1 MIMEKIELKNVDKTI
16 YREVLDNGLEIIIIP
31 NEKFSKKKNY
41 YFNYGTYYGAL
52 NNEFVPKGKNKMT
65 SFPSGIA
72 HFLEHKMFE
81 SKDGEKPFDFYA
93 RTGSYVNALTSYKN
107 TCYIV
112 TGNKKMKEN
121 LEYLLTFVNSPYFTD
136 ENVKKEQ
143 GIISEEAAMNE
154 DIPDYLAYKTISK
167 NLYKLSPYN
176 TPILGTIES
185 IKSIT
190 KEDLYNCYNT
200 FYRPSNMFLVVGGAV
215 SPDEIIKITTDTLK
229 RFSLEKDDNI
239 KVKHYKEPVKVVKE
253 YEEINAPVNIDKLAI
268 GFKMDKDRFPLKNKV
283 ILNLYLNMIISL
295 CFGASSSFRE
305 MVRKRHLVS
314 RSGYYFQDVDN
325 IITFMVEVDSL
336 NTPVY
341 LKELE
346 NYLNNLNIEEE
357 DLERIKKVWI
367 SSEVIK
373 TDYADSLVDSVVDD
387 LINYHKVITNYVEL
401 IKNMNITT
409 MNEVLRSLDFT
420 NKAIVKV
427 TNKVNSQSKCP

>member
-1 MIMEKIELKNVDKTI
+1 MIMEKIEHKNVDKEI
-16 YREVLDNGLEIIIIP
+16 YREVLDNGLEIIVIP
-31 NEKFSKKKNY
+31 NSKSSKKKNY

-52 NNEFVPKGKNKMT
+52 TNEFVPKGQNKMT

-81 SKDGEKPFDFYA
+81 SKDNIKPFDFYA
-93 RTGSYVNALTSYKN
+93 KTGSYVNAFTSYKS
-107 TCYIV
+107 TCYVV

-121 LEYLLTFVNSPYFTD
+121 LEYLLTLVNNPYFTD

-143 GIISEEAAMNE
+143 GIISEEVAMN
-154 DIPDYLAYKTISK
+154 DDNPDYLAYKTISK

-176 TPILGTIES
+176 TPILGTISS
-185 IKSIT
+185 IKAIT
-190 KEDLYNCYNT
+190 KNNLYDCYNT

-215 SPDEIIKITTDTLK
+215 SPDEIIKIVTDTLK
-229 RFSLEKDDNI
+229 RFNLEKDKEI
-239 KVKHYKEPVKVVKE
+239 KIKQYKEPVKVVKE
-253 YEEINAPVNIDKLAI
+253 YEEITRDVQVDKLAL
-268 GFKMDKDRFPLKNKV
+268 GFKMEKSRFPLKNKV
-283 ILNLYLNMIISL
+283 ILDLYLNMIISL
-295 CFGASSSFRE
+295 CFGASSNFRE
-305 MVRKRHLVS
+305 MIRKRHLVS
-314 RSGYYFQDVDN
+314 KSGYYFQDVDN
-325 IITFMVEVDSL
+325 IITFMVEADSL

-346 NYLNNLNIEEE
+346 NYLANLKIEEE

-387 LINYHKVITNYVEL
+387 LINYRKVIDNYVEL
-401 IKNMNITT
+401 IKSMNITT
-409 MNEVLRSLDFT
+409 MNQILKSLDFS

-427 TNKVNSQSKCP
+427 TNENNSLQNN

>member
-1 MIMEKIELKNVDKTI
+1 MIMEKIELKNVDKEI
-16 YREVLDNGLEIIIIP
+16 YREVLGNGLEIIVIP
-31 NEKFSKKKNY
+31 NSKSSKKKNY

-52 NNEFVPKGKNKMT
+52 TNEFVPKGQNKMT

-81 SKDGEKPFDFYA
+81 SKDNIKPFDFYA
-93 RTGSYVNALTSYKN
+93 KTGSYVNAFTSYKS
-107 TCYIV
+107 TCYVV

-121 LEYLLTFVNSPYFTD
+121 LEYLLTLVNNPYFTD

-143 GIISEEAAMNE
+143 GIISEEVAMN
-154 DIPDYLAYKTISK
+154 DDNPDYLAYKTISK

-176 TPILGTIES
+176 TPILGTISS
-185 IKSIT
+185 IKAIT
-190 KEDLYNCYNT
+190 KNNLYDCYNT

-215 SPDEIIKITTDTLK
+215 SPDEIIKIVTDTLK
-229 RFSLEKDDNI
+229 RFNLEKDKEI
-239 KVKHYKEPVKVVKE
+239 KIKQYKEPVKVVKE
-253 YEEINAPVNIDKLAI
+253 YEEITRDVQVDKLAL
-268 GFKMDKDRFPLKNKV
+268 GFKMEKSRFPLKNKV
-283 ILNLYLNMIISL
+283 ILDLYLNMIISL
-295 CFGASSSFRE
+295 CFGASSNFRE
-305 MVRKRHLVS
+305 MIRKRHLVS
-314 RSGYYFQDVDN
+314 KSGYYFQDVDN
-325 IITFMVEVDSL
+325 IITFMVEADSL

-346 NYLNNLNIEEE
+346 NYLANLKIEEE

-387 LINYHKVITNYVEL
+387 LINYRKVIDNYVEL
-401 IKNMNITT
+401 IKSMNITT
-409 MNEVLRSLDFT
+409 MNQILKSLDFS

-427 TNKVNSQSKCP
+427 TNNSLQNN

>member
-1 MIMEKIELKNVDKTI
+1 MIMEKIELKNVDKEI
-16 YREVLDNGLEIIIIP
+16 YREVLDNGLKIIIIP
-31 NEKFSKKKNY
+31 NSKSSKKKNY

-52 NNEFVPKGKNKMT
+52 INEFVPKGKNKMT

-81 SKDGEKPFDFYA
+81 SKDDIKPFDFYA
-93 RTGSYVNALTSYKN
+93 KTGSYVNAFTSYKS
-107 TCYIV
+107 TCYVV

-121 LEYLLTFVNSPYFTD
+121 LEYLLTFVNNPYFTD

-143 GIISEEAAMNE
+143 GIISEEVAMN
-154 DIPDYLAYKTISK
+154 DDNPDYLAYKTISK

-176 TPILGTIES
+176 TPILGTISS
-185 IKSIT
+185 IKAIT
-190 KEDLYNCYNT
+190 KNNLYDCYNT

-215 SPDEIIKITTDTLK
+215 SPDEIIKIVTDTLK
-229 RFSLEKDDNI
+229 RFNLEKDKEI
-239 KVKHYKEPVKVVKE
+239 KIKQYKEPVKVVKE
-253 YEEINAPVNIDKLAI
+253 YEEITRDVQVDKLAL
-268 GFKMDKDRFPLKNKV
+268 GFKMEKSRFPLKNKV
-283 ILNLYLNMIISL
+283 ILDLYLNMIISL
-295 CFGASSSFRE
+295 CFGASSNFRE
-305 MVRKRHLVS
+305 MIRKRHLANK
-314 RSGYYFQDVDN
+314 SGYYFQDADN
-325 IITFMVEVDSL
+325 ILTFMVEADSL

-346 NYLNNLNIEEE
+346 NYLANLKIEEE

-387 LINYHKVITNYVEL
+387 LINYRKVINNYVEL

-409 MNEVLRSLDFT
+409 MNQVLKSLDFS

-427 TNKVNSQSKCP
+427 TNENNPLQNN

>member
-31 NEKFSKKKNY
+31 NNEFSKKKNY

-52 NNEFVPKGKNKMT
+52 NNEFVPKGESKMT
-65 SFPSGIA
+65 IFPNGIA

-81 SKDGEKPFDFYA
+81 SKDGNKPFDFYA
-93 RTGSYVNALTSYKN
+93 KTGSYVNAFTSYKS

-143 GIISEEAAMNE
+143 GIISEEAAMN
-154 DIPDYLAYKTISK
+154 DDNPDYLAYKTINK

-176 TPILGTIES
+176 TPILGTVS
-185 IKSIT
+185 MIKKIT
-190 KEDLYNCYNT
+190 KEDLYACYNT

-215 SPDEIIKITTDTLK
+215 SPDEVLKITTDTLA
-229 RFSLEKDDNI
+229 RFNLEKDKDI
-239 KVKHYKEPVKVVKE
+239 KIKHYKEPVKVVKD
-253 YEEINAPVNIDKLAI
+253 YEEIKREVQVEKLAM
-268 GFKMDKDRFPLKNKV
+268 GFKMEKAKFPIKNKV
-283 ILNLYLNMIISL
+283 ILDLYLNMIVSL
-295 CFGASSSFRE
+295 CFGSSSEFRE
-305 MVRKRHLVS
+305 MIRKRHLVS

-325 IITFMVEVDSL
+325 IITFMVEADVL
-336 NTPVY
+336 NYPVY
-341 LKELE
+341 IKELE
-346 NYLNNLNIEEE
+346 NYLANLSIEEK
-357 DLERIKKVWI
+357 DLERMKKVWI

-373 TDYADSLVDSVVDD
+373 TDYADNLVDNVVDE
-387 LINYHKVITNYVEL
+387 LVNYHKVIDNYVGL

-409 MNEVLRSLDFT
+409 MREVISSLDFS
-420 NKAIVKV
+420 NKAIVRVVGEK
-427 TNKVNSQSKCP
+427 

>member
-1 MIMEKIELKNVDKTI
+1 MIMEKIELKNVDKEI

-31 NEKFSKKKNY
+31 NSKSSKKKNY

-52 NNEFVPKGKNKMT
+52 INEFVPKGKNKMT

-81 SKDGEKPFDFYA
+81 SKDDIKPFDFYA
-93 RTGSYVNALTSYKN
+93 KTGSYVNAFTSYKS
-107 TCYIV
+107 TCYVV

-121 LEYLLTFVNSPYFTD
+121 LEYLLTFVNNPYFTD

-143 GIISEEAAMNE
+143 GIISEEAAMN
-154 DIPDYLAYKTISK
+154 DDNPDYLAYKTINK

-176 TPILGTIES
+176 TPILGTISS
-185 IKSIT
+185 IKAIT
-190 KEDLYNCYNT
+190 KNDLYNCYNT

-215 SPDEIIKITTDTLK
+215 SPDEIIKIATDTLK
-229 RFSLEKDDNI
+229 RFNLEKDKEI

-253 YEEINAPVNIDKLAI
+253 YEEITRDVQVDKLAI
-268 GFKMDKDRFPLKNKV
+268 GFKMEKAKFPLKNKV
-283 ILNLYLNMIISL
+283 ILDLYLNMIISL
-295 CFGASSSFRE
+295 CFGASSNFRE
-305 MVRKRHLVS
+305 MIRKRHLANK
-314 RSGYYFQDVDN
+314 SGYYFQDADN
-325 IITFMVEVDSL
+325 ILTFMVEADSL

-346 NYLNNLNIEEE
+346 NYLANLKIEEE

-387 LINYHKVITNYVEL
+387 LINYRKIINNYVEL
-401 IKNMNITT
+401 IKGMNITT
-409 MNEVLRSLDFT
+409 MNQVLKSLDFS

-427 TNKVNSQSKCP
+427 TNENNPLQNN

>member
-1 MIMEKIELKNVDKTI
+1 MIMEKIELKNVDKEI
-16 YREVLDNGLEIIIIP
+16 YREVLDNGLEIIVIP
-31 NEKFSKKKNY
+31 NSKSSKKKNY

-52 NNEFVPKGKNKMT
+52 TNEFVPKGQNKMT

-81 SKDGEKPFDFYA
+81 SKDNIKPFDFYA
-93 RTGSYVNALTSYKN
+93 KTGSYVNAFTSYKS
-107 TCYIV
+107 TCYVV

-121 LEYLLTFVNSPYFTD
+121 LEYLLTLVNNPYFTD

-143 GIISEEAAMNE
+143 GIISEEVAMN
-154 DIPDYLAYKTISK
+154 DDNPDYLAYKTISK

-176 TPILGTIES
+176 TPILGTISS
-185 IKSIT
+185 IKAIT
-190 KEDLYNCYNT
+190 KNNLYDCYNT

-215 SPDEIIKITTDTLK
+215 SPDEIIKIVTDTLK
-229 RFSLEKDDNI
+229 RFNLEKDKEI
-239 KVKHYKEPVKVVKE
+239 KIKQYKEPVKVVKE
-253 YEEINAPVNIDKLAI
+253 YEEITRDVQVDKLAL
-268 GFKMDKDRFPLKNKV
+268 GFKMEKSRFPLKNKV
-283 ILNLYLNMIISL
+283 ILDLYLNMIISL
-295 CFGASSSFRE
+295 CFGASSNFRE
-305 MVRKRHLVS
+305 MIRKRHLVS
-314 RSGYYFQDVDN
+314 KSGYYFQDVDN
-325 IITFMVEVDSL
+325 IITFMVEADSL

-346 NYLNNLNIEEE
+346 NYLANLKIEEE

-387 LINYHKVITNYVEL
+387 LINYRKVIDNYVEL
-401 IKNMNITT
+401 IKSMNITT
-409 MNEVLRSLDFT
+409 MNQILKSLDFS

-427 TNKVNSQSKCP
+427 TNENNSLQNN

>member
-31 NEKFSKKKNY
+31 NEEYSKKKNY
-41 YFNYGTYYGAL
+41 YFNYGTYYGAAI
-52 NNEFVPKGKNKMT
+52 NEFVPKGMSKMT

-81 SKDGEKPFDFYA
+81 SEDGIKPFDFYA
-93 RTGSYVNALTSYKN
+93 KTGSYVNAFTSYKS

-143 GIISEEAAMNE
+143 GIISEEAAMN
-154 DIPDYLAYKTISK
+154 DDNPDYLAYKTINK

-176 TPILGTIES
+176 IPILGTTS
-185 IKSIT
+185 TIKKIT
-190 KEDLYNCYNT
+190 KEDLYACYNI

-215 SPDEIIKITTDTLK
+215 SPDEVLKITTDTLA
-229 RFSLEKDDNI
+229 RFNLEKDKDI
-239 KVKHYKEPVKVVKE
+239 KIKHYKEPVKVVKD
-253 YEEINAPVNIDKLAI
+253 YEEIKREVQVEKLAM
-268 GFKMDKDRFPLKNKV
+268 GFKMEKAKFPIKNKV
-283 ILNLYLNMIISL
+283 ILDLYFNMIVSL
-295 CFGASSSFRE
+295 CFGSSSEFRE
-305 MVRKRHLVS
+305 MIRKRHLVS

-325 IITFMVEVDSL
+325 IITFMVEADVL
-336 NTPVY
+336 NYPVFI
-341 LKELE
+341 KELE
-346 NYLNNLNIEEE
+346 NYLANLSIDEI
-357 DLERIKKVWI
+357 DLERMKKVWI

-373 TDYADSLVDSVVDD
+373 TDYADSIVDTVVDD

-401 IKNMNITT
+401 IKNMNVTT
-409 MNEVLRSLDFT
+409 IMEVINSLDFS
-420 NKAIVKV
+420 NKAIVRV
-427 TNKVNSQSKCP
+427 VNKNNSLQND